1 MQTGKTKKTMKAK
14 LLSILLCTTAFAAGS
29 CSFDDTDIVNRLAE
43 HEQRLQT
50 LEQTLKNAQE
60 NIVLLHR
67 LVLAAQD
74 ANYIESVEPVKDEA
88 GDTIGY
94 TVTFG
99 DGYRATI
106 YHGDKG
112 ENGPVPSVVHDEQD
126 GNYYWVVYYDGQDE
140 PTYLLD
146 KDGNRIKANGT
157 DAVPP
162 QVKIDAGTK
171 HWLVSTDG
179 GKTWK
184 DTGVVAEG
192 KDGDAYFQHVAVDDS
207 YVTFTLMNGTEITLP
222 VMGQGFVFNVGRTD
236 VKLPYGGKA
245 EIEVTMKN
253 VADTFLSTVYG
264 WDAVLEGNILK
275 ITAPTAQM
283 TEAKREGVVS
293 IIAFNA
299 NGLSKIAKVAV
310 SIGEDEVTDL
320 NADHAYANCYIVS
333 APGVKYRF
341 DATVQGTGIATANLV
356 PVKMEPASAQ
366 LLWATAP
373 GLVNGVELNDGKIS
387 FFTAAGNAL
396 TAGSAVIAAKDAA
409 GEILWSWHIWVTD
422 YDPETA
428 NDRWMPSGNV
438 LMNRNLGAENNTPG
452 DFGSVGL
459 TYQWGRKDPFVNAS
473 SYTVG
478 DAAYR
483 TVYDGNG
490 AEVIDWM
497 SAAGW
502 ESVESSPET
511 GTVAYSVKNPTRAVR
526 ISQLAAE
533 NWIYADLS
541 LPVEDIL
548 AARKA
553 SGEFDLWGATRNQ
566 LGQKTIYD
574 PCPKGWKVASQN
586 TFATL
591 EDNGSKLAYTQLYAK
606 TLTATN
612 FNKTLHGTMLCFD
625 PDDPSKTSWF
635 PFTGYVAPQTMVIS
649 SFLGTYGRLWTDGAE
664 TQYYRYGA
672 YRMHLASTAA
682 LLSSQSTATL
692 LPLRCMK
699 VE

>member
-1 MQTGKTKKTMKAK
+1 MKSK
-14 LLSILLCTTAFAAGS
+14 IISILCCVAALFAGA

-43 HEQRLQT
+43 HEQRLQS
-50 LEQTLKNAQE
+50 LEQALKNAQE

-67 LVLAAQD
+67 IVLAAQD
-74 ANYIESVEPVKDEA
+74 ANYIESVEPVKDDA
-88 GDTIGY
+88 GNTIGY
-94 TVTFG
+94 TITFG

-106 YHGDKG
+106 FHGDKG
-112 ENGPVPSVVHDEQD
+112 ENGPVPSVVYDEQD
-126 GNYYWVVYYDGQDE
+126 GNYYWVVYYDGQEE

-157 DAVPP
+157 DAVAP
-162 QVKIDAGTK
+162 QVKIDSETK

-192 KDGDAYFQHVAVDDS
+192 KDGDAYFQNVTVDDS
-207 YVTFTLMNGTEITLP
+207 YVTFTLMNGTEISLP

-236 VKLPYGGKA
+236 VKLPYSGKA

-264 WDAVLEGNILK
+264 WDAVLTDNLLT

-283 TEAKREGVVS
+283 TDAKLEGVVS

-310 SIGEDEVTDL
+310 SIGADTVTDL
-320 NADHAYANCYIVS
+320 NADSQYANCYIVS
-333 APGVKYRF
+333 APGVKYSF
-341 DATVQGTGIATANLV
+341 DATVQGTGIATANLT
-356 PVKMEPASAQ
+356 PVKMEPASAE

-373 GLVNGVELNDGKIS
+373 GLVNGVELTDGKIS
-387 FFTAAGNAL
+387 FFTAAGEAL

-409 GEILWSWHIWVTD
+409 GEILWSWHIWATD
-422 YDPETA
+422 YDPEAA
-428 NDRWMPSGNV
+428 NDTWMPSGNV

-459 TYQWGRKDPFVNAS
+459 IYQWGRKDPFVNAS
-473 SYTVG
+473 TYTNG
-478 DAAYR
+478 NTTYR
-483 TVYDGNG
+483 TVYDKNG
-490 AEVIDWM
+490 SEVIDWM
-497 SAAGW
+497 SAEGW
-502 ESVESSPET
+502 GSVVSSPET
-511 GTVAYSVKNPTRAVR
+511 GTIAYAVKNPTRAVR
-526 ISQLAAE
+526 ISQMAAE

-553 SGEFDLWGATRNQ
+553 SGELDLWGGTRNQ
-566 LGQKTIYD
+566 IGLKTIYD

-591 EDNGSKLAYTQLYAK
+591 EDNGKKLVYTQLYAK
-606 TLTATN
+606 TLTTTN
-612 FNKTLHGTMLCFD
+612 HDKNLHGTMLCFN
-625 PDDPSKTSWF
+625 PDDTSLTSWF
-635 PFTGYVAPQTMVIS
+635 PYTGYVAPQTMTIS

-699 VE
+699 IN